1 MYDDD
6 DIPRRG
12 RSRKGGGGAGIAYM
26 GLVALVLGGVWYMW
40 GTSFDT
46 KKAKR
51 LISGDLFKATAGG
64 ALGEVPGGTESLK
77 EKSTALIKSGL
88 DAVIEKPRGI
98 AADFFGDVKEAA
110 VDSARREAAKVL
122 GVPVGTLGED
132 PGVSIVRPVQQSLSL
147 LLGANAEDLL
157 YSIDWGDTQ
166 TTSGS
171 AKKGESKAIDHAWAT
186 PGEYVITVIVTGN
199 TTGKKTYS
207 FPVTIQK

>member
-6 DIPRRG
+6 DIPRRKG
-12 RSRKGGGGAGIAYM
+12 RKGGGGAGIAYM
-26 GLVALVLGGVWYMW
+26 GIFALILGGVWYMW
-40 GTSFDT
+40 NGGFDT

-51 LISGDLFKATAGG
+51 FISGDLFKASAGG
-64 ALGEVPGGTESLK
+64 SATTTQGYAESIK
-77 EKSTALIKSGL
+77 EKSASIVQSGL
-88 DAVIEKPRGI
+88 DIFIEKPKEI
-98 AADFFGDVKEAA
+98 AMGFFEDVKETA

-132 PGVSIVRPVQQSLSL
+132 PGVSIVRPVQQNLSL

-157 YSIDWGDTQ
+157 YAIDWGDTQ
-166 TTSGS
+166 TASGS
-171 AKKGESKAIDHAWAT
+171 AKKGESKSIDHAWAT
-186 PGEYVITVIVTGN
+186 PGEYVITVVVTGN